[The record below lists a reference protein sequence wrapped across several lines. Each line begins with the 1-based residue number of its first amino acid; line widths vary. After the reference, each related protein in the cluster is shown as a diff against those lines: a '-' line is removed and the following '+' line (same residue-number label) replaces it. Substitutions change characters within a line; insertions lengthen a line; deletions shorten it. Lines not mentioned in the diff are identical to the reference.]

1 MKLKHWLRIAA
12 IAALFGLV
20 ALLLGSGK
28 GLAIVLTLVAI
39 VAIPLAAMFA
49 WSKRHR
55 GN

>member
-12 IAALFGLV
+12 IAALIGLA

-28 GLAIVLTLVAI
+28 GAAIVLVLIAL
-39 VAIPLAAMFA
+39 VAIPLGAMFA

-55 GN
+55 GA